1 MKINKFKNL
10 EQLYDFLCHG
20 SFYKDWLWVGDDF
33 QLHYTS
39 TKPALYYRGDIIA
52 HSLKDINREMK
63 FYDLTF
69 VLD

>member
-1 MKINKFKNL
+1 MKIKRFDNL
-10 EQLYDFLCHG
+10 DQLYEVLCRG
-20 SFYKDWLWVGDDF
+20 SFYHDWIWVGYDF

-39 TKPALYYRGDIIA
+39 TKPALFYRGEIIA

-63 FYDLTF
+63 FYNLTF